1 MTKKR
6 KKEIERALAQM
17 DSKRRLGILDGPFI
31 QKQAE
36 KKEGV
41 AFVIKDVYN
50 GDLEIKES
58 ANGWWM
64 EEDKLEK
71 LLQGL
76 SDGHTIKTACALARV
91 SRAQWQYFNKM
102 HPEFMALV
110 EIAEDWQTVR
120 AIDTVNANLDDPAMA
135 RWILE
140 KRHPKFKTK
149 LTLSDIQGLVLPSM
163 NTNLGIYEEGD
174 PESVAAQLIQVAET
188 LLTQHKAKKKKEET
202 PVNTQEIIYRP
213 YDEKK

>member
-1 MTKKR
+1 MIKKR
-6 KKEIERALAQM
+6 KKELERALSQM

-91 SRAQWQYFNKM
+91 SRAQWQYFNKV

-120 AIDTVNANLDDPAMA
+120 AIDTVNANLDDLPTA
-135 RWILE
+135 RWLLE

-188 LLTQHKAKKKKEET
+188 LLAQHKAKKKKEEIPAESET
-202 PVNTQEIIYRP
+202 ISHSQ
-213 YDEKK
+213 DEQK